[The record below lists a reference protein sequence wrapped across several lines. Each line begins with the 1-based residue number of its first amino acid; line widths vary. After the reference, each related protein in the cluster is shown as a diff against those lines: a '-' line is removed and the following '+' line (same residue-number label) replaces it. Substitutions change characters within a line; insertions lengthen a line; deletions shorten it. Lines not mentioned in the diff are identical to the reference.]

1 MIALL
6 SGTLALKESDRV
18 VVRTPSG
25 VGYECFVPTRTLAD
39 LPNPGQPV
47 ELHTSLVVREDGQTL
62 YGFATAEERRV
73 FQRLLQASGIGPRLA
88 LAMLSQHPSER
99 LVRSIRERDI
109 AALVA
114 VPGVGKK
121 TAERLVLELADK
133 TGDLVA
139 GPAAPVSSA
148 SDAAT
153 QALVR
158 LGYGAPEADDAVRRA
173 LAQDGR
179 RDTTGL
185 LKAALA
191 FLVGGGRR

>member
-6 SGTLALKESDRV
+6 SGTLALKEADRV

-39 LPNPGQPV
+39 LPHPGQPV

-62 YGFATAEERRV
+62 YGFTTSEERRV

-88 LAMLSQHPSER
+88 LAMLSLHPSER

-139 GPAAPVSSA
+139 EPATPTSST
-148 SDAAT
+148 SEAAAK
-153 QALVR
+153 ALVR
-158 LGYGAPEADDAVRRA
+158 LGYSAPVADDAVRRA

-179 RDTTGL
+179 RGTADL
-185 LKAALA
+185 IKAALA
-191 FLVGGGRR
+191 FLAGR

>member
-1 MIALL
+1 VIALL
-6 SGTLALKESDRV
+6 AGTLAGKEADRV
-18 VVRTPSG
+18 VVRTASG
-25 VGYECFVPTRTLAD
+25 VGYECFVPTRTLER
-39 LPNPGQPV
+39 LPHTGEPV

-73 FQRLLQASGIGPRLA
+73 FQRLLQASGIGPKLA
-88 LAMLSQHPSER
+88 LAMLSLHPSAR

-133 TGDLVA
+133 TEDLVA
-139 GPAAPVSSA
+139 ERAAPTSSS

-153 QALVR
+153 KALVR
-158 LGYGAPEADDAVRRA
+158 LGYSAPEADDAVRRA

-179 RDTTGL
+179 RETADL
-185 LKAALA
+185 IKAALA
-191 FLVGGGRR
+191 FLAGR